1 MIDHEKVEQAVRL
14 LLEGIGEDVNREGLI
29 DTPDRIARMYE
40 EIYGGMEEDAATHLS
55 RTFTVD
61 SSEMVVEKDIT
72 FYSTCEH
79 HLLPFYGKVHIG
91 YIPDGKVVGLSKLAR
106 TVEVFARRLQLQD
119 GAYAGKRRNRDDRGG
134 AYVHDYARNQEAGK
148 PDGDAGKTWS
158 LRDRPGTGRTIFPHV
173 GEIAMLMEKYI
184 EMPRLNAVWNHPLY
198 QKYYREN
205 EKIEHD
211 REFCCH
217 QITHLLDVARIA
229 YIKNLEAG
237 LGIDKELIYTAAI
250 LHDIGKALQYTDKI
264 PHEIAGEKIAGE
276 ILDTLSENDTFS
288 ETERAWILEA
298 VRGHRRK
305 CNGMSEVARLFYEC
319 DKRSRNCFACP
330 VKEQCN
336 WSEEEKNMEIKI

>member
-1 MIDHEKVEQAVRL
+1 
-14 LLEGIGEDVNREGLI
+14 
-29 DTPDRIARMYE
+29 
-40 EIYGGMEEDAATHLS
+40 
-55 RTFTVD
+55 
-61 SSEMVVEKDIT
+61 
-72 FYSTCEH
+72 
-79 HLLPFYGKVHIG
+79 
-91 YIPDGKVVGLSKLAR
+91 
-106 TVEVFARRLQLQD
+106 
-119 GAYAGKRRNRDDRGG
+119 
-134 AYVHDYARNQEAGK
+134 
-148 PDGDAGKTWS
+148 
-158 LRDRPGTGRTIFPHV
+158 
-173 GEIAMLMEKYI
+173 MLMEKYI

-237 LGIDKELIYTAAI
+237 LGIDA
-250 LHDIGKALQYTDKI
+250 
-264 PHEIAGEKIAGE
+264 
-276 ILDTLSENDTFS
+276 FS

>member
-1 MIDHEKVEQAVRL
+1 
-14 LLEGIGEDVNREGLI
+14 
-29 DTPDRIARMYE
+29 
-40 EIYGGMEEDAATHLS
+40 
-55 RTFTVD
+55 
-61 SSEMVVEKDIT
+61 
-72 FYSTCEH
+72 
-79 HLLPFYGKVHIG
+79 
-91 YIPDGKVVGLSKLAR
+91 
-106 TVEVFARRLQLQD
+106 
-119 GAYAGKRRNRDDRGG
+119 
-134 AYVHDYARNQEAGK
+134 
-148 PDGDAGKTWS
+148 
-158 LRDRPGTGRTIFPHV
+158 
-173 GEIAMLMEKYI
+173 MLMEKYI

-237 LGIDKELIYTAAI
+237 LGIDKE
-250 LHDIGKALQYTDKI
+250 YTDKI

-276 ILDTLSENDTFS
+276 ILDTLSEKDAFS
-288 ETERAWILEA
+288 EAERAWILEA